1 MPPSTQ
7 QRALS
12 SQQRA
17 AVERE
22 AAKICVVAGPGS
34 GKTRVLIE
42 RFAWLVESRGV
53 DPGRI
58 LAITFTEKAANEMKR
73 RLDERFAHRPD
84 LREKIETAWL
94 STIDAFCARLLG
106 EHAISAGLPPD
117 FIVLDGPQAER
128 MRKDSGEEILDEL
141 YQEKPETMR
150 RLLESLEGDLAD
162 TLIELYE
169 TMRLSGRS
177 GDASGPAPDGLP
189 SPVLPEARELAR
201 TISAGSLT
209 GDDAAALRKW
219 TQRLLALPD
228 TISRGHL
235 ELAANFHINL
245 NRIFPKSS
253 PAYQAASRLKKET
266 LPQLEAQWLEEWHAG
281 VPELIREALARLH
294 RRFEEKKRQQG
305 AVDFAG
311 LEEKTIELL
320 ENTETAR
327 LLVGS
332 RFDHVLMDELQD
344 TNRLQWRLINL
355 LGGNLFAVGDVN
367 QSIYGFRHADRS
379 VFEEYRQTAQ
389 IEELT
394 ENYRSRQ
401 EILEAVSR
409 VLNGQPGV
417 EPRALEARRAFPAAH
432 GAVVDRL
439 LGSAEG
445 AAPAPP
451 VRAGSAADAEADLVA
466 TRIREWVDSKER
478 ECRDIAILVRTLGST
493 PPFEQALARYGIPFL
508 LSGGRTFL
516 EARETR
522 DLMALLA
529 ALANPLDEIALVTV
543 LRSPLIGTAWTD
555 ERLLR
560 ESHEGWQAEFERLF
574 GRVRKLAGHFA
585 PDRLIAAA
593 LQERGYFE
601 TLGER
606 ERSNVDKFFGWL
618 RREHRARPR
627 PLAEMLEDLE
637 ALRDLR
643 GEAEAPPPDSSQAV
657 RIMTIHAAK
666 GLEFPVVFLA
676 AMHRGP
682 ERRLPAILFA
692 PDRGLGIKWR
702 NPVSGT
708 SAPSAVYRELAE
720 HQKQCDDAEESRLLY
735 VAMTRAEDR
744 LILSYAE
751 RKRPSRWMKLAD
763 LVDQVQPTG
772 RVGFSPREASASPS
786 MSGAEAPRGLKSAL
800 HDSLVSVTDVVL
812 FHACPRKYYLERYLR
827 LDSEPAVPDSDAI
840 AFGAE
845 VHRALAGGSTSCAE
859 AADAAGRFHSSSLG
873 RRAARASR
881 VEREFD
887 FLLAVGDVVEDVL
900 VAGQIDLWFEEGGEL
915 ILVDYKTT
923 RDESAAGEY
932 ELQLRLYAL
941 ALERYA
947 GRLPDRAVLFFSLS
961 GNVAEVSL
969 TSEDLESA
977 RGAIRSLAAAQES
990 LEFPMNPGQRCR
1002 RCAFFQNPCPA
1013 ELGAFAFGGHFP
1025 LQSSP

>member
-1 MPPSTQ
+1 MPLSSQ
-7 QRALS
+7 RRALS

-42 RFAWLVESRGV
+42 RFAWLVECRGM

-58 LAITFTEKAANEMKR
+58 LAITFTEKAATEMKR

-117 FIVLDGPQAER
+117 FTVLDAPQAER
-128 MRKDSGEEILDEL
+128 MRKDSAHEILDEL
-141 YQEKPETMR
+141 YGERPEIMR

-162 TLIELYE
+162 TLIEVYE
-169 TMRLSGRS
+169 TMRLAGSSG
-177 GDASGPAPDGLP
+177 AVCTPATDLF
-189 SPVLPEARELAR
+189 PEARELAR

-209 GDDAAALRKW
+209 GDDATALLEW
-219 TQRLLALPD
+219 TQHLLALAD
-228 TISRGHL
+228 TISREHL
-235 ELAANFHINL
+235 ELAANFHVNL
-245 NRIFPKSS
+245 TRISPKNS
-253 PAYQAASRLKKET
+253 PAYQAASRLKKEI
-266 LPQLEAQWLEEWHAG
+266 LPQLEAQWLEEWYAG
-281 VPELIREALARLH
+281 VLELIGEALTRLH

-320 ENTETAR
+320 ENDETVR
-327 LLVGS
+327 LLVGG

-344 TNRLQWRLINL
+344 TNRLQWRLMNL
-355 LGGNLFAVGDVN
+355 FGGNLFAVGDIN

-379 VFEEYRQTAQ
+379 IFEEVRQTAH

-409 VLNGQPGV
+409 LLNGQPGV
-417 EPRALEARRAFPAAH
+417 EPRALEAKRAFPAAH

-439 LGSAEG
+439 VGSGE
-445 AAPAPP
+445 
-451 VRAGSAADAEADLVA
+451 RAAEADLVA
-466 TRIREWVDSKER
+466 ARIREWVDSEER
-478 ECRDIAILVRTLGST
+478 RYRDIAILVRTTGAT
-493 PPFEQALARYGIPFL
+493 PPFERALARYGIPFV

-522 DLMALLA
+522 DLMALVA
-529 ALANPLDEIALVTV
+529 ALANPQDEIALVTV
-543 LRSPLIGTAWTD
+543 LRSPLAGTAWTD

-593 LQERGYFE
+593 LEERGYFE

-618 RREHRARPR
+618 RREHRTRPR
-627 PLAEMLEDLE
+627 PLAQMLEDLE
-637 ALRDLR
+637 ALRESR
-643 GEAEAPPPDSSQAV
+643 GEAEAPPPDAADAV
-657 RIMTIHAAK
+657 RIMSIHAAK

-708 SAPSAVYRELAE
+708 SAPNGAYRELAE
-720 HQKQCDDAEESRLLY
+720 RRNQRDEAEESRLLY

-763 LVDQVQPTG
+763 LVEQAQSVEG
-772 RVGFSPREASASPS
+772 RRETSVLGRAGFSPRGNSVPLGSEAEAS
-786 MSGAEAPRGLKSAL
+786 RGLKSAL
-800 HDSLVSVTDVVL
+800 HDSLVFVTDVAL
-812 FHACPRKYYLERYLR
+812 FHGCPRQYYLERYLG
-827 LDSEPAVPDSDAI
+827 LNSESAVPDS
-840 AFGAE
+840 G
-845 VHRALAGGSTSCAE
+845 AE
-859 AADAAGRFHSSSLG
+859 AAWRFHSSGLG

-881 VEREFD
+881 IEREFD
-887 FLLAVGDVVEDVL
+887 FLLLVEDVL

-915 ILVDYKTT
+915 ILVDYKATSE
-923 RDESAAGEY
+923 ESSAGEY

-941 ALERYA
+941 ALAHYA
-947 GRLPDRAVLFFSLS
+947 GRLPDRAVLFFPLS
-961 GNVAEVSL
+961 GDAAEVSL

-977 RGAIRSLAAAQES
+977 RATIRSLARAQEL
-990 LEFPMNPGQRCR
+990 LEFPMNPGQRCL

-1013 ELGAFAFGGHFP
+1013 ELGAAAFGGHFP
-1025 LQSSP
+1025 LQRSP